1 MEVSR
6 VRSDL
11 EERTFNFARDVRRF
25 VGRLPRNNVL
35 ASDAVQLVRSSGS
48 IGANYLEA
56 QEAMSRKDFGMR
68 IKISRKEAK
77 ETRYWLGLL
86 EGVPLTLADE
96 HIKLHKEATELL
108 KILSA
113 IVEKLRA

>member
-1 MEVSR
+1 MEVSK

-25 VGRLPRNNVL
+25 VKTLPRNISFV
-35 ASDAVQLVRSSGS
+35 ADGAQLIRASGS
-48 IGANYLEA
+48 VGANYLEA
-56 QEAMSRKDFGMR
+56 QEAMSRKDFGLR

-77 ETRYWLGLL
+77 ESRYWLGLL
-86 EGVPLTLADE
+86 EGVPTTLANE
-96 HIKLHKEATELL
+96 HQRLYKEATELL

-113 IVEKLRA
+113 IVEKLRN